1 MKILKFCAIVAF
13 CAVFLGCESEKSVDY
28 YRANLSAAKE
38 RVAQCRGIKS
48 KSKKTAKECANAST
62 ALSQVAAKM
71 DLEASRAKL
80 SIGAIVQDFTTHYI
94 AQGEFGEPTS
104 MSGVPLPLRVGSTV
118 CAEFERKSGDE
129 IWLVI
134 NRDDEFCA
142 VIYNEF
148 KVGEIPVAN
157 SAKIIVK

>member
-1 MKILKFCAIVAF
+1 MKFIKFCAIVAF

-38 RVAQCRGIKS
+38 RVAQCKGIKN

-71 DLEASRAKL
+71 DLEANRAKL

-94 AQGEFGEPTS
+94 AQGEFGAPAS
-104 MSGVPLPLRVGSTV
+104 MSGVSLPLRVGSVV

-129 IWLVI
+129 MWLVI

-148 KVGEIPVAN
+148 KRGEISVAN